1 MGIVRIR
8 ERWRVRRGHQPQR
21 LVLVGL
27 GGYQLTMI
35 ALICTLVLAPAQAQA
50 EAKPEWSKW
59 APLIVNSSVAI
70 RTKIPVLDQVV
81 IVPDLPTL
89 LDEVGRWSVEAHWPI
104 LIDGEPLNDL
114 FIRRFKPSRVLQR
127 ARKVQHAGRTEVEA
141 AYGAAWGTDPW
152 AVHGVAAGHI
162 GAASPGIVL
171 TSESSG
177 GRAGAVL
184 LAAGRGQFLGWVE
197 GDYGRSGNRLTAAQ
211 GATLTR
217 AVEDACTKTG
227 AAWQVLG
234 DDIDTITM
242 CRDLSARIA
251 GGPAAAADNASNP
264 AALAVTDVIG
274 RTSDGTRWGFA
285 GWIFGSAARTAY
297 AANCSLFLPRNRVWM
312 ADTYPEKA
320 PWSNWKLE
328 TPSELL
334 RKAGYDVTLVP
345 RLNFNELLAA
355 GRDGLDADLVFM
367 VSKGNADFFR
377 LANNQDADA
386 AQVPILRTPAS
397 VYMLHSWSLRAPY
410 DGRTIG
416 GRWLDNGAYADV
428 GSSQEPGLQAFVP
441 PKLIVGRIVRGVPWL
456 IASRYWPGEAGQFS
470 RPWRI
475 NTIGDPLMIA
485 PPPGAADRN
494 RIAPPAALPE
504 GCTNVLTQA
513 ADALRAARDA
523 PSDETFA
530 KAITLAARASRYDV
544 AVQTFDY
551 ALSVKAAGSRCG
563 SAVLP
568 SAVFEG
574 KSETAIE
581 AASRMVDF
589 DQYQA
594 DLVWSMGATRLETM
608 KDPRL
613 LTLLEQAI
621 DPAASAGRVRVL
633 AGHVRRT
640 QGPMAANAL
649 IQRWL
654 DKASSKRQK
663 RELKNML

>member
-1 MGIVRIR
+1 MVRIL
-8 ERWRVRRGHQPQR
+8 ERWRVGRGPHHWR
-21 LVLVGL
+21 LVFAGL
-27 GGYQLTMI
+27 RGYQVTMI
-35 ALICTLVLAPAQAQA
+35 ALICTLALVPTQAQA
-50 EAKPEWSKW
+50 EPKPEWSKW
-59 APLIVNSSVAI
+59 APPIVNASVAI

-89 LDEVGRWSVEAHWPI
+89 LDEVGRWSAQAHWPI

-114 FIRRFKPSRVLQR
+114 FIRRFKPARVLQR

-141 AYGAAWGTDPW
+141 AYGAAWDTDPS
-152 AVHGVAAGHI
+152 AVHAAAAAHLGV
-162 GAASPGIVL
+162 ASPGIVL

-177 GRAGAVL
+177 ARAGAVL

-197 GDYGRSGNRLTAAQ
+197 GDFGASGNRLTAAQ
-211 GATLTR
+211 GAKLTG
-217 AVEDACTKTG
+217 AVEAACTITG
-227 AAWQVLG
+227 ATWNELG

-251 GGPAAAADNASNP
+251 GGQKIAADTASNP

-274 RTSDGTRWGFA
+274 RTPKGTRWSFA
-285 GWIFGSAARTAY
+285 GWIFGSTARTAY
-297 AANCSLFLPRNRVWM
+297 AANCSLFLPRNRVWL
-312 ADTYPEKA
+312 ADTYPQTP
-320 PWSNWKLE
+320 PWPTWKLK
-328 TPSELL
+328 TPAELL

-377 LANNQDADA
+377 LANDQDADA
-386 AQVPILRTPAS
+386 SQVPVLRTPAS

-410 DGRTIG
+410 DGRTVG
-416 GRWLDNGAYADV
+416 GRWLDHGAYANV
-428 GSSQEPGLQAFVP
+428 GSSQEPDLQAFVP
-441 PKLIVGRIVRGVPWL
+441 PSLIVGRIARGVPWL

-504 GCTNVLTQA
+504 GCADVLTQA
-513 ADALRAARDA
+513 ADALRIARDA

-563 SAVLP
+563 SAVLA

-574 KSETAIE
+574 KPKTAIE
-581 AASRMVDF
+581 AASRMTDL

-594 DLVWSMGATRLETM
+594 DLVWSMGATRLKTM
-608 KDPRL
+608 QDPRL
-613 LTLLEQAI
+613 LALLERAI
-621 DPAASAGRVRVL
+621 EPASSAGRVRVL
-633 AGHVRRT
+633 ADHIRRT
-640 QGPMAANAL
+640 QGPMAANAF
-649 IQRWL
+649 IQRWF
-654 DKASSKRQK
+654 DKASSTRQK
-663 RELKNML
+663 RELKNLL